1 MAQQTAT
8 STLIKELMAFDNS
21 NNDDK
26 NYYEF
31 KIPIIAFMT
40 LITSAMELE
49 KEQHKNTWEDSRI
62 ESKGDDFIGK
72 EKTFKEYY
80 NENYGTK

>member
-1 MAQQTAT
+1 
-8 STLIKELMAFDNS
+8 LISKGEKLEITPTKCGHIIYA
-21 NNDDK
+21 
-26 NYYEF
+26 EEH
-31 KIPIIAFMT
+31 IIAKV
-40 LITSAMELE
+40 LAME

-80 NENYGTK
+80 NETYGK